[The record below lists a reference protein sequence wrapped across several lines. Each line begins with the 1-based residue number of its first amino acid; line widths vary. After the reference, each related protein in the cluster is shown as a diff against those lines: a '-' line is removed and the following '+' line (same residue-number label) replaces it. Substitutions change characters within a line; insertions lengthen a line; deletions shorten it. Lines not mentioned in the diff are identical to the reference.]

1 MPLYYIMTAEEYARL
16 FIQSLGEETL
26 TTLHDRT
33 PIDTGKARRGYRL
46 EVNNDGFD
54 VINNED
60 HIVALDEGHSQ
71 QAPQGMNQLTLQ
83 EMPSIIERVVS
94 KLPKQ

>member
-1 MPLYYIMTAEEYARL
+1 MTAEEFMKA
-16 FIQSLGEETL
+16 FIQALGEETFQVM
-26 TTLHDRT
+26 HDRT
-33 PIDTGKARRGYRL
+33 PIDTGKARKGYSL
-46 EVNNDGFD
+46 KVNTDGFD
-54 VINNED
+54 VTNYED

-83 EMPSIIERVVS
+83 EMPSIVERVLA